1 MKKIKH
7 NTFLEIK
14 MPIQNYKY
22 SSLNLL
28 RIIFAG
34 SNIQKIKVKKS
45 TI

>member
-1 MKKIKH
+1 MKKIKL

-14 MPIQNYKY
+14 KPIQNYKY

-34 SNIQKIKVKKS
+34 SNTPKIKVKKS
-45 TI
+45 II